1 MKTLTIPAMQKAQ
14 KLAIKLGLI
23 VFISFINY
31 SHAQINDD
39 AYYLLD
45 KIIQLT
51 KQPNDSIYELSSRN
65 ETGKDF
71 FRKYYNFRFNNKP
84 FYTTITYDSITDIIG
99 YDTLKLEQN
108 RIKWKAKYR
117 VLDSVFT
124 KEDIEQIMELKVKDT
139 KWDSTN
145 IIFNSKMN
153 SLIRWNNG
161 DYYKNFISKPYYNL
175 KRNHLFIIYSRIKR
189 TSSTTM
195 YIFKK
200 DEEDWLLID
209 KIENVGW

>member
-23 VFISFINY
+23 VLISSINY

-45 KIIQLT
+45 KIIQLV

-65 ETGKDF
+65 EIGKGF
-71 FRKYYNFRFNNKP
+71 FRKYYNFRFNDKP
-84 FYTTITYDSITDIIG
+84 FHTTITYDSIADIIG

-117 VLDSVFT
+117 ILDSVFT

-139 KWDSTN
+139 KWDSAN
-145 IIFNSKMN
+145 VIFNSKTN
-153 SLIRWNNG
+153 SLIRWCNG
-161 DYYKNFISKPYYNL
+161 DYCKNFISIPYYNE
-175 KRNHLFIIYSRIKR
+175 KRNHLFVA
-189 TSSTTM
+189 TSHYKNGRSTTM